1 MAIDFII
8 GYDCPPKRALTEE
21 GIQERLKANERAQL
35 IIRIYREAGDER
47 PPSQMGFEL
56 THRTPEG
63 KTTELVVVQ
72 NLLDMAQP
80 LTEQAHHCQGC
91 PANRNGQPYGC
102 MGFIQYPI
110 SGQAERWL
118 LNQLPTQREALV
130 YLLLKQGIDDFAY
143 DGQSILPLRLNE
155 VYFEERV
162 PPLRRLGEF
171 DINANQVF
179 EMIFG
184 VGDIQPNHAA
194 ILLLFFNAIE
204 RDLQADGIMTLYPAP
219 PDADERYPFLHQA
232 MPKDDDTTA
241 ELKDFFAAL
250 YLAWRLGA
258 TLKIDA

>member
-8 GYDCPPKRALTEE
+8 GYDCVPKRVLTDA

-35 IIRIYREAGDER
+35 IIRLYREAGDDR

-56 THRTPEG
+56 THRTPQGE
-63 KTTELVVVQ
+63 TTELIVVQ

-80 LTEQAHHCQGC
+80 LTEHAHHCQGC
-91 PANRNGQPYGC
+91 PANRNNHAYGC

-143 DGQSILPLRLNE
+143 DGQTILPLRLND

-162 PPLRRLGEF
+162 PALRRLGEF

-184 VGDIQPNHAA
+184 VGDVQPNHAA

-204 RDLQADGIMTLYPAP
+204 RDLQADEIMNLHPAP
-219 PDADERYPFLHQA
+219 ADADERFPFLHQP
-232 MPKDDDTTA
+232 MPQDDATTA
-241 ELKDFFAAL
+241 ELKDFFHAL
-250 YLAWRLGA
+250 YLAWRLGVA
-258 TLKIDA
+258 LKVEA